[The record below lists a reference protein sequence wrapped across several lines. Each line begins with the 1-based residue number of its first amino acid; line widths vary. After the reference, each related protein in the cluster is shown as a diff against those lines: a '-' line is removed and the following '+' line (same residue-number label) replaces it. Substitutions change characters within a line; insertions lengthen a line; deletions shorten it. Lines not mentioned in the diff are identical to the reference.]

1 MNNTYE
7 QEIDLKDL
15 IFYIVKRWRQILLI
29 AVILAVVLGGYKLC
43 RGVLNDKQYV
53 DDLQKTY
60 DSDFKSY
67 HLTKDGYERKINTL
81 VQNIDYEENYE
92 KNSVLFQLDPF
103 NKCVAKMNLFI
114 RTEEEYNSINMVDP
128 ADSLVKAYSSMLKSK
143 STIEKASLE
152 NSLDISYLR
161 ELLNIEADYN
171 GNMISITVTYKDE
184 NGAQKILDTIL
195 DSIKTSQNE
204 VESNLG
210 IHSIIFMNGE
220 TSMIAD
226 QKLADFQNER
236 SDKLTQMQK
245 NLEET
250 QLALDELVEP
260 QQPTNES
267 FSGVLK
273 SAIKYGFAG
282 GVFGAFM
289 VAFIFCIIYMMNPRL
304 RSSEEFI
311 SRFNTKIL
319 GTFST
324 EVVRK
329 KQSKLDIWIN
339 KLEGKEYISK
349 GDVIKRIIAGIT
361 IYTEM
366 EKTILLTGTVE
377 PDLLKNIQLEIK
389 AHFPELIFEIGI
401 DMNRNFETLTRLT
414 AVDGVILV
422 EKCGVSKY
430 KDIENELEIIC
441 NLNKKIIGSII
452 L

>member
-1 MNNTYE
+1 
-7 QEIDLKDL
+7 
-15 IFYIVKRWRQILLI
+15 
-29 AVILAVVLGGYKLC
+29 
-43 RGVLNDKQYV
+43 
-53 DDLQKTY
+53 
-60 DSDFKSY
+60 
-67 HLTKDGYERKINTL
+67 
-81 VQNIDYEENYE
+81 
-92 KNSVLFQLDPF
+92 
-103 NKCVAKMNLFI
+103 
-114 RTEEEYNSINMVDP
+114 
-128 ADSLVKAYSSMLKSK
+128 
-143 STIEKASLE
+143 
-152 NSLDISYLR
+152 
-161 ELLNIEADYN
+161 
-171 GNMISITVTYKDE
+171 
-184 NGAQKILDTIL
+184 
-195 DSIKTSQNE
+195 
-204 VESNLG
+204 
-210 IHSIIFMNGE
+210 
-220 TSMIAD
+220 
-226 QKLADFQNER
+226 
-236 SDKLTQMQK
+236 
-245 NLEET
+245 
-250 QLALDELVEP
+250 
-260 QQPTNES
+260 
-267 FSGVLK
+267 
-273 SAIKYGFAG
+273 
-282 GVFGAFM
+282 
-289 VAFIFCIIYMMNPRL
+289 
-304 RSSEEFI
+304 
-311 SRFNTKIL
+311 FNTKIL